1 MDVDFFSPDFL
12 ISLIFSSPDMQ
23 TLRVILASVGIGCA
37 AASHT
42 CFSVHQS
49 ELLPTIVRYEF
60 MNTLPGPRRELSQLI
75 GAYSRE

>member
-1 MDVDFFSPDFL
+1 MGVDSFSPDFL

-23 TLRVILASVGIGCA
+23 TLRVILASVGIGCV

-75 GAYSRE
+75 VAYSRE